1 MMATGGRGFAYWL
14 ILAAAVALAS
24 WAMMPPPPR
33 EAAMADGFA
42 LSRALVDLRAIT
54 RAPHPAGSAENARV
68 REILVA
74 RLKAL
79 GLSVEV
85 QRGTGVRQSPRAPEF
100 VAIAPVANIIAVL
113 PGRDRSQPAVAV
125 MAHYDSVPFSFGA
138 SDDGAGTVAVLET
151 ARALVAGPQPE
162 RDVIFLLTDGEEMG
176 LLGAQMFF
184 DDHPLAKRIG
194 VVVNAEARGSK
205 GRAVMFETSPGNAE
219 LVDLWASNAIS
230 PSGNSI
236 SAAVYRLLPNDTD
249 LSVPLIKGIPGIN
262 AAYAA
267 GHFDYHSTTDSF
279 ATIDRATLQHL
290 GDFTLT
296 TTRALALAKAL
307 PRATADA
314 AYFDVLGLMVVRY
327 PPWLGWVP
335 LLFAGAGLVLLY
347 RRERGLSFLKAA
359 GGIVVVLGATAAL
372 LGLGHALGVYQIGT
386 GAARFREVMAEIDV
400 MIWGMAALVLAALLL
415 LRPGPAMRLGAL
427 TLLLALGIAAQIML
441 PGAAFL
447 FAWPALIGA
456 GLMLAEG
463 EGWARRPVVMV
474 AMAIV
479 AALMLAVVLQLLATA
494 YIMVGLLSAGV
505 MGLALPMLVALLPA
519 SPPPSRR
526 VGVGVLVLA
535 LGVVGWTVV
544 TDGFSKR
551 HPRPGD
557 LFVVHDSKTGKVWWA
572 TTSDASYLPEGKME
586 EFDFPPFGRR
596 PMQVVAATG
605 IVPQT
610 AADRLTIAERAEAGQ
625 RVWDIEILRPPRLAT
640 IAIRPDGA
648 LTDVRLDG
656 RPIAL
661 APREWTRIAYRAPQP
676 IAMQLTAKGAGDVAI
691 RYQIALPGLPAK
703 APREAGPLTNW
714 TLLSG
719 TEMVFGEW
727 SPAAR

>member
-1 MMATGGRGFAYWL
+1 MTTRGRSLTYWVIL
-14 ILAAAVALAS
+14 IAAVALAA
-24 WAMMPPPPR
+24 WGMMPPPPR
-33 EAAMADGFA
+33 EGTAEDEFT

-68 REILVA
+68 REILAA
-74 RLKAL
+74 RLKAMGL
-79 GLSVEV
+79 GVEV

-151 ARALVAGPQPE
+151 ARALIAGPQPE

-219 LVDLWASNAIS
+219 LVDLWAAHAIS

-307 PRATADA
+307 PAAAGDAT
-314 AYFDVLGLMVVRY
+314 YFDVLGLLVVRY

-335 LLFAGAGLVLLY
+335 LLFAGAALVLLY
-347 RRERGLSFLKAA
+347 RRERSLGLLKAA
-359 GGIVVVLGATAAL
+359 GGVVAILGATAAL
-372 LGLGHALGVYQIGT
+372 LGVGHALGVYQIGT
-386 GAARFREVMAEIDV
+386 GAARYREVMAEIDV

-415 LRPGPAMRLGAL
+415 LRAGPAMRLGAIS
-427 TLLLALGIAAQIML
+427 LLLALGIVAQIML

-456 GLMLAEG
+456 GLMLAERQG
-463 EGWARRPVVMV
+463 GARRPVVTVLMAVV
-474 AMAIV
+474 AM
-479 AALMLAVVLQLLATA
+479 LMLAVVLQLLASA

-519 SPPPSRR
+519 SPSSSRR
-526 VGVGVLVLA
+526 VGVGALVLS

-557 LFVVHDSKTGKVWWA
+557 LFVLHDSKSGKAWWA
-572 TTSDASYLPEGKME
+572 TTSDASYLPGGKVE
-586 EFDFPPFGRR
+586 EFSFPPFGRR

-605 IVPQT
+605 VAPQT
-610 AADRLTIAERAEAGQ
+610 AAGRLTIAERAEAEQ

-648 LTDVRLDG
+648 LTDVRLNG
-656 RPIAL
+656 RPISL
-661 APREWTRIAYRAPQP
+661 APREWTRISYRAPQSM
-676 IAMQLTAKGAGDVAI
+676 AMQLTASGAGDVAI
-691 RYQIALPGLPAK
+691 RYQIALPGLPADEPHGADPK
-703 APREAGPLTNW
+703 TNW

-719 TEMVFGEW
+719 TETVFGEW